1 MRSLVRRL
9 TLRQEEKKKHIALG
23 LVNENGRPVWED
35 PSPEE
40 IHEFRRY
47 VYEKLRYRKQH
58 DGNLGG
64 GNHFFPPRPS

>member
-9 TLRQEEKKKHIALG
+9 TLRQEENKKHIALG
-23 LVNENGRPVWED
+23 LINENGKPVWED

-47 VYEKLRYRKQH
+47 VYEKLRFRKQH
-58 DGNLGG
+58 DGNPVG
-64 GNHFFPPRPS
+64 GNLLSPPGPA

>member
-9 TLRQEEKKKHIALG
+9 TLRPEEKKKHIALG
-23 LVNENGRPVWED
+23 LVNENGRFVWED

-47 VYEKLRYRKQH
+47 VYEKLRFRKQH
-58 DGNLGG
+58 DGKLGG
-64 GNHFFPPRPS
+64 GNLLFPPGPA